1 MARSRSLF
9 DDLDTA
15 IATAASLAD
24 EAKPPSVSDAPLVSF
39 EQATADAEKL
49 PVSPPRVVTQPPAA
63 PTLPSSQKRPS
74 SQRLIPSRIPSS
86 PPPAVLTQPRASSSS
101 PGALPSTQPRVSS
114 SSPGALS
121 STQPGPSAASVAA
134 STAPAPNVMSS
145 TPPVPILKPEPPV
158 VTPPP
163 VAMPPAPTRVS
174 STTVVPPTAASPGAA
189 PPFAA
194 ASGAT
199 SAPRV
204 VDAPPLVAAPPE
216 VPEPPAAPPVVE
228 EPPPAAAAREPD
240 AHANDDAGDAKKLP
254 PKLPDLTGIAS
265 PVVRCERIVSW
276 IAEATGATDVFL
288 ADASGY
294 PLAGAVDGVDAK
306 LAGTGLVAASVAS
319 LAAAIPGNVS
329 SLFELHLGEGPFFQL
344 IGFQAGASVY
354 VVGFTRGAPLT
365 PRQSHA
371 IRLACRHALGDTL
384 KGGLWEAE

>member
-1 MARSRSLF
+1 
-9 DDLDTA
+9 
-15 IATAASLAD
+15 
-24 EAKPPSVSDAPLVSF
+24 
-39 EQATADAEKL
+39 
-49 PVSPPRVVTQPPAA
+49 
-63 PTLPSSQKRPS
+63 
-74 SQRLIPSRIPSS
+74 
-86 PPPAVLTQPRASSSS
+86 
-101 PGALPSTQPRVSS
+101 
-114 SSPGALS
+114 
-121 STQPGPSAASVAA
+121 
-134 STAPAPNVMSS
+134 MSS
-145 TPPVPILKPEPPV
+145 TPPVPILKPEPLV
-158 VTPPP
+158 ATPPP

-194 ASGAT
+194 ASSAT
-199 SAPRV
+199 SAPPV
-204 VDAPPLVAAPPE
+204 VDAPPLVAAPPD
-216 VPEPPAAPPVVE
+216 VTAPPAAPPADAAPPAVA
-228 EPPPAAAAREPD
+228 EPPPAAPFAAVREPD

-319 LAAAIPGNVS
+319 LAASIPGNVS

>member
-24 EAKPPSVSDAPLVSF
+24 EAKPPSVSEAPLVSF
-39 EQATADAEKL
+39 EQAAADAEKL

-63 PTLPSSQKRPS
+63 PTLPPSQKRPS

-86 PPPAVLTQPRASSSS
+86 PPPAVLTQPRV
-101 PGALPSTQPRVSS
+101 ST

-121 STQPGPSAASVAA
+121 STQPGPSVASVAA

-199 SAPRV
+199 SAPLV

-228 EPPPAAAAREPD
+228 EPPPAAAPAAAREPD

-319 LAAAIPGNVS
+319 LAASIPGNVS